1 MYFFC
6 YPLNY
11 KFTVENKAEKTVK
24 HNIIFHLLALLNKK
38 KFSGWMLCLIIFWL
52 LRRCILIANV

>member
-24 HNIIFHLLALLNKK
+24 HNIIFHLLALLNEK
-38 KFSGWMLCLIIFWL
+38 
-52 LRRCILIANV
+52 NV